1 MNKKNAGVTTIVVV
15 CVMAIIMALSLS
27 LFLTASVLMKSSA
40 SSAAKEQCRILAV
53 TFSRQLEEQITDEDN
68 VYEDRLSENASRA
81 EDIHSL
87 SLWHYVRQEI
97 TDGAWPYYEEPGSIL
112 HNSEN
117 AIRSVTMDPSGVA
130 SEIASY
136 DISMYWTH
144 GKEEKIPEY
153 LVIKTKVTVKEQS
166 CTITDR
172 YRLHISDENGYE
184 SWKWEHVDKK

>member
-1 MNKKNAGVTTIVVV
+1 MHEQKECGCDYHRNGLCHGDYHGSFPFSFSDGV
-15 CVMAIIMALSLS
+15 CADEIIGIFRGERTM
-27 LFLTASVLMKSSA
+27 
-40 SSAAKEQCRILAV
+40 Q
-53 TFSRQLEEQITDEDN
+53 
-68 VYEDRLSENASRA
+68 
-81 EDIHSL
+81 DIHSL

-117 AIRSVTMDPSGVA
+117 AIRSFTMAPSGVA

-153 LVIKTKVTVKEQS
+153 LIIKTKVTVKEQS

-172 YRLHISDENGYE
+172 YRLHISDKNGYE